1 MENALTRE
9 QALRGITIWAA
20 KADFLEKEVGSIEVG
35 KKADFVVMDRDLM
48 QVADS
53 DVLGAKVIRTWV
65 GGKKV
70 Y

>member
-20 KADFLEKEVGSIEVG
+20 KANFLENEVGSIEPG
-35 KKADFVVMDRDLM
+35 KKADFVILDKDLM
-48 QVADS
+48 QAADS
-53 DVLGAKVIRTWV
+53 ELLGTKVVGTWI
-65 GGKKV
+65 GGRKV